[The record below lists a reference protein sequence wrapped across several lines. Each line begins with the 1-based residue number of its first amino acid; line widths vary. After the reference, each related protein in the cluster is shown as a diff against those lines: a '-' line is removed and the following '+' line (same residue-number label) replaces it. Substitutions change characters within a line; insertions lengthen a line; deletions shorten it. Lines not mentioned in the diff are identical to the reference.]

1 MVCDNETVADIVREI
16 RDRNP
21 CIRFPAEY
29 GGGEVPNEACQ
40 LADRIEAAHRCD
52 VDELRE
58 CLQLAVEMKCA
69 NCGLCI
75 KGAESCYPDWQIV
88 HHEDCWMIMKWRK
101 ALEGANND
109 GK

>member
-1 MVCDNETVADIVREI
+1 MANNNETVADIGAMLR
-16 RDRNP
+16 
-21 CIRFPAEY
+21 RFATGNELPTDD
-29 GGGEVPNEACQ
+29 VPSFTS
-40 LADRIEAAHRCD
+40 LADRIEAAYKRE
-52 VDELRE
+52 VAELRE

-75 KGAESCYPDWQIV
+75 KGAEPCYPDWQIV

-101 ALEGANND
+101 ALEGAED